1 MLVVVELQYWKVC
14 IAKYKIF
21 FFVKSN
27 FTNIFGKDIF
37 FLALWFWNDLVG
49 KNSNIRRL
57 NLTYVTPILW
67 FLISRIFF
75 NTESFYYRAAQPST
89 PFSYVLSAQSS
100 TAAADNTK
108 HWPHGQM
115 HFHEKFH
122 FIFFRVTRRK
132 LTAIK
137 LFFSSFSY
145 FLQLQDIC
153 FKSKTIVQVFLYLR
167 KIFLNSLERGEKKL
181 VKYIMLE
188 QKSWWKISS
197 KH

>member
-57 NLTYVTPILW
+57 NLTYVTLILW
-67 FLISRIFF
+67 FLITRIFF

-137 LFFSSFSY
+137 LFFLLF
-145 FLQLQDIC
+145 
-153 FKSKTIVQVFLYLR
+153 
-167 KIFLNSLERGEKKL
+167 
-181 VKYIMLE
+181 YI
-188 QKSWWKISS
+188 SCNFKISAS
-197 KH
+197 NQKQLCKYFFTWEKYF